1 MRVSVLL
8 AAFALLCACASAF
21 YLPGVAPVDYPKDAK
36 IDLKV
41 NKMTSVTTQ
50 LPYEY
55 YSLPFCKPDNIE
67 SVAENLGE
75 VLSGDRIETSKYEI
89 YMKVPETCKVLCQ
102 RTYTKKQ
109 STNFAQKIKEQ
120 YRVNW
125 ILDGLP
131 AATPKILRDL
141 KTQEVIKTYELGFP
155 LGFMGQK
162 GHPNQKENTAY
173 LNNHVTMKIYYHS
186 EVQDG
191 TLPTFRIVGFDVYP
205 RSVAHQK
212 EAGSPSPKTCAQID
226 SVPPQA
232 MEASENTVVFT
243 YDVIWEEKNIP
254 WSSRWDVYLQMTDSQ
269 IHWFS
274 IINSVMIVLFLTG
287 MIAMIMT
294 RTIRQDLIRYNQPEL
309 LDDPVEESGW
319 KMVHGDVFRA
329 PNHPLML
336 SISVGSGVH
345 ILATAFASMIF
356 AVLGFL
362 SPANRGGLLT
372 AIIVLYVFMG
382 VLAGYSSSRFY
393 KMFKGQIQKRCTFM
407 TAMFYPG
414 IIFLVFFILNFF
426 IWGKKS
432 SGAVPFTTLL
442 ALLGMWFGICTPL
455 VYLGSYFG
463 YRKRVIENPVRT
475 NQIARQVPEL
485 VWYLQPVPSIL
496 MAGIL
501 PFGAVFIELF
511 YILSSIWLHQFYY
524 VFGFLFIVLLI
535 LVITCAEITI
545 VMCYFQLCSE
555 DYHWWWRSFLTSGA
569 SALYMF
575 LYSLFYFFN
584 KLEIHSFVSTLLF
597 FSYTFIMCLVFFLMT
612 GTVGFLA
619 CFWFVRKIYAAVKV
633 E

>member
-1 MRVSVLL
+1 MTHHL
-8 AAFALLCACASAF
+8 AIIILIV
-21 YLPGVAPVDYPKDAK
+21 P
-36 IDLKV
+36 
-41 NKMTSVTTQ
+41 
-50 LPYEY
+50 
-55 YSLPFCKPDNIE
+55 SL
-67 SVAENLGE
+67 
-75 VLSGDRIETSKYEI
+75 T
-89 YMKVPETCKVLCQ
+89 
-102 RTYTKKQ
+102 
-109 STNFAQKIKEQ
+109 
-120 YRVNW
+120 
-125 ILDGLP
+125 
-131 AATPKILRDL
+131 AT
-141 KTQEVIKTYELGFP
+141 
-155 LGFMGQK
+155 
-162 GHPNQKENTAY
+162 
-173 LNNHVTMKIYYHS
+173 
-186 EVQDG
+186 
-191 TLPTFRIVGFDVYP
+191 
-205 RSVAHQK
+205 
-212 EAGSPSPKTCAQID
+212 
-226 SVPPQA
+226 
-232 MEASENTVVFT
+232 
-243 YDVIWEEKNIP
+243 
-254 WSSRWDVYLQMTDSQ
+254 
-269 IHWFS
+269 
-274 IINSVMIVLFLTG
+274 
-287 MIAMIMT
+287 
-294 RTIRQDLIRYNQPEL
+294 QDLIRYNQPEL